1 MAHGLDIA
9 LSGPRSY
16 DGALRD
22 YPFVNGGG
30 ERTLEADDVDRAVAV
45 LWKTW
50 ALCLG
55 IACAVAIASYLF

>member
-16 DGALRD
+16 DGEIKD
-22 YPFVNGGG
+22 YPFVNGDGNRDLG
-30 ERTLEADDVDRAVAV
+30 ADEIDTVVGV

-50 ALCLG
+50 GLALVLAAI
-55 IACAVAIASYLF
+55 IAVT

>member
-16 DGALRD
+16 DGEMKD

-30 ERTLEADDVDRAVAV
+30 TRDLGPDDIDNAVRV
-45 LWKTW
+45 LWKVWGLTLAFAVIL
-50 ALCLG
+50 ALL
-55 IACAVAIASYLF
+55 

>member
-16 DGALRD
+16 EGAIKD
-22 YPFVNGGG
+22 YPFVNAAGRHELGP
-30 ERTLEADDVDRAVAV
+30 DDIDASVTV

-50 ALCLG
+50 GLALIGAIL
-55 IACAVAIASYLF
+55 IAFV